1 MMSCHTSASFAGA
14 ASASAAFSRITV
26 MDAIF
31 MASILIFSLTAL
43 VILRNFLVLLGLVLV
58 VGLQVRESMNTPRK
72 RKRA

>member
-1 MMSCHTSASFAGA
+1 
-14 ASASAAFSRITV
+14 

-58 VGLQVRESMNTPRK
+58 VGLQVRESIYPPRK